1 MGRLKLLLCCT
12 WKSELQGLLLLPISY
27 HALATRNVGD
37 MKVLTFKH
45 YVVGQQSTVVME
57 GLNIL
62 KFLQGT
68 AIATLIEKNVHG
80 LLSPQE
86 GWLNMRN
93 IYHRHHQPH
102 SLAVPNPTMASESR
116 LYTFSQ
122 ESKDHLRKFRL
133 GTSRASDPQAVI
145 CIYDR

>member
-1 MGRLKLLLCCT
+1 MVDHLSSFSSPNDVTENGVSRFSPTRLIANVAKLPLCFRLKLLLCCT

-57 GLNIL
+57 ELNIL

-86 GWLNMRN
+86 GWLNMR
-93 IYHRHHQPH
+93 
-102 SLAVPNPTMASESR
+102 
-116 LYTFSQ
+116 
-122 ESKDHLRKFRL
+122 
-133 GTSRASDPQAVI
+133 
-145 CIYDR
+145 